1 MSGIEKESLEAHVD
15 MCGERYNNLQKEVS
29 GMGKRMDKMESML
42 TEMRDIIQKFQ
53 SDRNKQIMSWG
64 VGIISALVAACG
76 SLLFLLLNS

>member
-15 MCGERYNNLQKEVS
+15 MCGERYDNLQKEVS
-29 GMGKRMDKMESML
+29 GMSKRMDKLESML

-53 SDRNKQIMSWG
+53 SDRNRQIQSWG
-64 VGIISALVAACG
+64 IGIISALVAACG

>member
-53 SDRNKQIMSWG
+53 TDRNRQLMSWG
-64 VGIISALVAACG
+64 VGIIGALVAACG
-76 SLLFLLLNS
+76 SLLFLLLSS

>member
-29 GMGKRMDKMESML
+29 GMGKRMDKMEAML

-53 SDRNKQIMSWG
+53 TDRNRQIINWG
-64 VGIISALVAACG
+64 VGIISVLITACG
-76 SLLFLLLNS
+76 SLLFILLSS